1 MTRFAR
7 VKLSLLED
15 WQTLIEGLYAQQAMT
30 DWGGVSSYNVLNAI
44 IEESRAGEY
53 DPEHGDDKRCSSA
66 TCNHTYD
73 RHFDSWD
80 NMRPV
85 GCKYCPCSEFQDR
98 DWLTDE
104 EQEA

>member
-1 MTRFAR
+1 MRFAT

-15 WQTLIEGLYAQQAMT
+15 LQTLIEGLYSQQAMT
-30 DWGGVSSYNVLNAI
+30 DWGGISSYNVLNAI
-44 IEESRAGEY
+44 IEENRAGEY
-53 DPEHGDDKRCSSA
+53 DPEYGDDKECA
-66 TCNHTYD
+66 GPECNDSYY

-80 NMRPV
+80 HMRPV
-85 GCKYCPCSEFQDR
+85 GCKYCPCPEFQDH